1 MVYCRLCEKLRG
13 DTGQRRRSSGRAARS
28 SSLSLFLTLAYPLR
42 FSLLLPAP
50 SNGPTSCAA
59 LTLSSSRRCSSR
71 FKTRSKSRRRGV
83 SLWGFEG
90 RVVSL
95 SLDLLF
101 PPPPPRRRPNS
112 FHVSFPFAGSPLSF
126 SITPPSLLLFP
137 FPFFRSRGAV
147 FSRVRTRTQISALAE
162 PRIAT
167 RRGATSGFCFWI
179 FVLCSAD
186 TVFRSYGRPRFSP
199 RNVLPPDRRRFG
211 AWKIF
216 GGGTVGSRL
225 QISPGCRLNVSRE
238 RRDSFQSFKL
248 ANSIADVAVDAVVV
262 GIVGD
267 ETPTDRTILR

>member
-186 TVFRSYGRPRFSP
+186 
-199 RNVLPPDRRRFG
+199 
-211 AWKIF
+211 
-216 GGGTVGSRL
+216 
-225 QISPGCRLNVSRE
+225 
-238 RRDSFQSFKL
+238 SFQVIRTTSFL
-248 ANSIADVAVDAVVV
+248 SAERLTARPEEIWSVEDFRGRNYRIETANFTRLPAKRFPRTPRLVPVV
-262 GIVGD
+262 
-267 ETPTDRTILR
+267 

>member
-13 DTGQRRRSSGRAARS
+13 DTGQRRRSSGAARS

-101 PPPPPRRRPNS
+101 PPPPVVAQTRSTFLFLSPILLFLSPLLRL
-112 FHVSFPFAGSPLSF
+112 VSFSFRFLSSVREAPFSRAFARERKYPRWQSRESQPDAALPLASAFGFSF
-126 SITPPSLLLFP
+126 SARP
-137 FPFFRSRGAV
+137 
-147 FSRVRTRTQISALAE
+147 
-162 PRIAT
+162 
-167 RRGATSGFCFWI
+167 
-179 FVLCSAD
+179 
-186 TVFRSYGRPRFSP
+186 TVFRSYERPRFSP

-225 QISPGCRLNVSRE
+225 QISPG
-238 RRDSFQSFKL
+238 
-248 ANSIADVAVDAVVV
+248 
-262 GIVGD
+262 
-267 ETPTDRTILR
+267 